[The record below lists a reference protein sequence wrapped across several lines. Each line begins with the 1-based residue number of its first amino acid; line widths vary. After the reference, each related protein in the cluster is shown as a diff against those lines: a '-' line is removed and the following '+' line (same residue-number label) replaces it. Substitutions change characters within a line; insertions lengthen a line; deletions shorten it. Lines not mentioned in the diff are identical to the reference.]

1 MAGATISD
9 IAQQAGVSKSTVSNY
24 LNARFGSM
32 SNSTMLRIE
41 QVIKETKYI
50 PALSARRL
58 ASKETSR
65 TICVVIPADIQET
78 KASYYTSV
86 IKCLGELSKNSRQKI
101 ILYYRNEPIDDCVN
115 YLAGMHKAFVDG
127 FIIYDLS
134 IDDNFYSFFNEAN
147 IPYVCVGKPN
157 TNLSCSYVATNHAQ
171 TINNTVDY
179 LLSLGHTSIALIH
192 HVSTGSKGV
201 VENIREKTFLE
212 TLIKNSIS
220 YRNNV
225 VINIGDHKEVLANES
240 HKIKELLT
248 SENRPT
254 AVIITQPVL
263 DIFLRITS
271 NLNIEIPGDLS
282 LIVIEYAESF
292 IGGTQ
297 FTHVKSHPQTIARK
311 AFRLLQE
318 KIVNTQS
325 STKAL
330 IINQKIV
337 VGNTTTTKNGLKKG

>member
-1 MAGATISD
+1 M
-9 IAQQAGVSKSTVSNY
+9 
-24 LNARFGSM
+24 
-32 SNSTMLRIE
+32 
-41 QVIKETKYI
+41 
-50 PALSARRL
+50 
-58 ASKETSR
+58 
-65 TICVVIPADIQET
+65 
-78 KASYYTSV
+78 
-86 IKCLGELSKNSRQKI
+86 
-101 ILYYRNEPIDDCVN
+101 
-115 YLAGMHKAFVDG
+115 
-127 FIIYDLS
+127 
-134 IDDNFYSFFNEAN
+134 
-147 IPYVCVGKPN
+147 
-157 TNLSCSYVATNHAQ
+157 
-171 TINNTVDY
+171 
-179 LLSLGHTSIALIH
+179 SLGHTSIALIH